1 MKVLNLHCANDHDF
15 EGWFACDEDFTAQ
28 MVRGLVQCPLCGEAR
43 IERRPTAPRLNL
55 GSARSDDKADAVD
68 VARPA
73 AGDLQAQ
80 WMQAVRHVLA
90 HTEDVG
96 ERFATEARRIHYG
109 EVPERGIRGK
119 ATPQESEALRD
130 EGIEVMSLPLPQ
142 ALKEPPQ

>member
-15 EGWFACDEDFTAQ
+15 EGWFACDDDFAAQ
-28 MVRGLVQCPLCGEAR
+28 MARGLVQCPLCGESR

-55 GSARSDDKADAVD
+55 ASARSDAATAAVE

-130 EGIEVMSLPLPQ
+130 EGIEVMSLPIPR
-142 ALKEPPQ
+142 ALEGPLQ